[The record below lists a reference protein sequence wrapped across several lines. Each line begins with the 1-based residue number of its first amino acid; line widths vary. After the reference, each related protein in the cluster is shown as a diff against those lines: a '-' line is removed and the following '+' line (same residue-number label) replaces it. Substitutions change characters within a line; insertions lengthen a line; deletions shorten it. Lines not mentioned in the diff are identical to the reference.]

1 MHRRLSNS
9 RFYWK
14 LDIEDM
20 DKRLAEL
27 EADGDMGKPGAQQRL
42 ESFREQ
48 RVLLVDS
55 IVQVR
60 FHYVAFHSAVRSI
73 IHEIE
78 LRRI

>member
-1 MHRRLSNS
+1 
-9 RFYWK
+9 
-14 LDIEDM
+14 M

-27 EADGDMGKPGAQQRL
+27 EADGDMGKPGAQERL

-55 IVQVR
+55 IVQVG
-60 FHYVAFHSAVRSI
+60 FHYVAFHSAVHSV